1 MKNSTQIVNIS
12 YVSFQLNV
20 ISRTHASHNLGRMEN
35 SMNRK
40 KAQEN
45 WVGKIIFISTT
56 AIKSPLT
63 FWKIFDKGPKLYEI
77 Y

>member
-1 MKNSTQIVNIS
+1 
-12 YVSFQLNV
+12 
-20 ISRTHASHNLGRMEN
+20 MEN